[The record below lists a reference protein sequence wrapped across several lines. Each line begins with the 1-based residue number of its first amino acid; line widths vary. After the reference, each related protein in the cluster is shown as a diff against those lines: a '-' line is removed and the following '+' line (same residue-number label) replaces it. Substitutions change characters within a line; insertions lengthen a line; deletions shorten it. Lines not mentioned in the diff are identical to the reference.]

1 MILKQKKP
9 GEAATSSRLGP
20 TNTSQKDFGMNATEN
35 SSIHTEVQNLTIVEL
50 STLSIATRRMLE
62 TLEAITSVPRCRDSA
77 PVSALLDDELDRLG
91 ARLDLIALEII
102 KRAPANES
110 EKTERYFALT
120 LAASANRMTLDEF
133 IEFHQDGEPS

>member
-1 MILKQKKP
+1 
-9 GEAATSSRLGP
+9 
-20 TNTSQKDFGMNATEN
+20 MNATEN
-35 SSIHTEVQNLTIVEL
+35 SSIPTEVQNLTIVEL

-62 TLEAITSVPRCRDSA
+62 NLEAITSVPRCRDSA

-133 IEFHQDGEPS
+133 IEFHQDGEP